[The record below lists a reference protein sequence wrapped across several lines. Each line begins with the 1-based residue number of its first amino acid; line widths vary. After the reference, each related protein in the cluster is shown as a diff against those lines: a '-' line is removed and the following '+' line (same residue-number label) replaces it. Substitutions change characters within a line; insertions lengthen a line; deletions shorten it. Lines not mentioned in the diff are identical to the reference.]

1 MTRGRGPQVAFPPEG
16 PPVST
21 TMQDAAVEVGP
32 ATELER
38 VYREHGAR
46 LWRAL
51 LAFTGDR
58 EVASDALAEAFAQ
71 ALGRGAEIR
80 SPVRWVW
87 RSAFRIARGEL
98 KARRR
103 VARSEPERMYP
114 PPDPDPDVVQAL
126 GRLPKGQRVAV
137 VLHHV
142 ADYPVAEVA
151 RILGSNPAAV
161 RMQLTRGRRRL
172 RELLEGSHG

>member
-1 MTRGRGPQVAFPPEG
+1 MRRTLRSEVAFPAERAPEG
-16 PPVST
+16 VK
-21 TMQDAAVEVGP
+21 MQDAAVDAEP

-38 VYREHGAR
+38 LYREHGAR

-58 EVASDALAEAFAQ
+58 DVASDALAEAFAQ
-71 ALGRGAEIR
+71 ALGRGAAIR
-80 SPVRWVW
+80 TPMRWVW

-103 VARSEPERMYP
+103 PPRSEPERSHTP
-114 PPDPDPDVVQAL
+114 PEPDPEIVAAL
-126 GRLPKGQRVAV
+126 GRLPKGQRAAV

-151 RILGSNPAAV
+151 RILGSTPAAV

-172 RELLEGSHG
+172 RQILEGSRD

>member
-1 MTRGRGPQVAFPPEG
+1 
-16 PPVST
+16 
-21 TMQDAAVEVGP
+21 MQDTTVDAEP

-38 VYREHGAR
+38 LYREHGAR

-58 EVASDALAEAFAQ
+58 EVAGDAVAEAFAQ
-71 ALGRGAEIR
+71 ALGRGAVLR
-80 SPVRWVW
+80 SPLHWVW
-87 RSAFRIARGEL
+87 RAAFRIARGEL

-103 VARSEPERMYP
+103 RPAPEPERSYLP
-114 PPDPDPDVVQAL
+114 PEPDPDVKQAL
-126 GRLPKGQRVAV
+126 ARLPKGQRAAV

-142 ADYPVAEVA
+142 ADYPVEEVA
-151 RILGSNPAAV
+151 RILGSTAPAV

-172 RELLEGSHG
+172 RQLLEVSDD

>member
-1 MTRGRGPQVAFPPEG
+1 MEL
-16 PPVST
+16 
-21 TMQDAAVEVGP
+21 GP

-58 EVASDALAEAFAQ
+58 ELASDALAEAFAQ
-71 ALGRGAEIR
+71 ALGRGADIR
-80 SPVRWVW
+80 LPLRWVW

-98 KARRR
+98 KARGRQP
-103 VARSEPERMYP
+103 RSEPERSYT
-114 PPDPDPDVVQAL
+114 PPDPDPEVVRAL
-126 GRLPKGQRVAV
+126 GRLPKGQRAAV

-172 RELLEGSHG
+172 RELLGGSDG

>member
-1 MTRGRGPQVAFPPEG
+1 MTRTPRPGVAFPSEP
-16 PPVST
+16 PPVRAKMRDT
-21 TMQDAAVEVGP
+21 AVEAGP

-71 ALGRGAEIR
+71 ALGRGTAIR
-80 SPVRWVW
+80 SPLRWIW
-87 RSAFRIARGEL
+87 RSAFQIARGEL

-103 VARSEPERMYP
+103 RPALEPERSYLLP
-114 PPDPDPDVVQAL
+114 EPDPEVVQAL
-126 GRLPKGQRVAV
+126 ARLPRGQRAAV

-142 ADYPVAEVA
+142 ADYPAGEVA
-151 RILGSNPAAV
+151 RILGSTAPAV

-172 RELLEGSHG
+172 RQLLEGSDE